1 MNLNERGEGSS
12 GVSLARPSDRQ
23 SQEEKLVKL
32 KTKSGDE
39 SDGNGN
45 VLEQQASGAKGSRA
59 GHVH

>member
-1 MNLNERGEGSS
+1 MRDEREVEGS
-12 GVSLARPSDRQ
+12 LWPDRQ

-32 KTKSGDE
+32 KTKSGDQ

-45 VLEQQASGAKGSRA
+45 VLEQQASGAEGSRA